1 MDTNTNNYIIEDI
14 QEIKFKIVPSP
25 AGRYMITHKTLSYD
39 SEGFNSG
46 TDSKLISICHTLKAS
61 LRVHNPMILVSKDD

>member
-39 SEGFNSG
+39 SA
-46 TDSKLISICHTLKAS
+46 TLAQSIENLAS
-61 LRVHNPMILVSKDD
+61 MCKMSMDIT